1 MFLQLRV
8 LAAVAL
14 MFGSASI
21 VLAASK
27 SRRAAHRHQG
37 VERSVPPTSH
47 EKEIE
52 DHLRAFP
59 DDLGFSPR
67 RDPPKSGG
75 A

>member
-1 MFLQLRV
+1 MLLQLRV

-14 MFGSASI
+14 IFGSAST

-27 SRRAAHRHQG
+27 NRRAAHRHQPI
-37 VERSVPPTSH
+37 ERGAPPISH

-52 DHLRAFP
+52 DHLKAFP

>member
-14 MFGSASI
+14 IFGSAST

-27 SRRAAHRHQG
+27 SRRGAHRHQG
-37 VERSVPPTSH
+37 VERSAPPISR
-47 EKEIE
+47 EQEIE
-52 DHLRAFP
+52 DHLRRFP
-59 DDLGFSPR
+59 DDLGFRPR
-67 RDPPKSGG
+67 VDPPKSGG

>member
-1 MFLQLRV
+1 MGGQLRF
-8 LAAVAL
+8 LATIAL
-14 MFGSASI
+14 VFGSAST
-21 VLAASK
+21 VLAASD
-27 SRRAAHRHQG
+27 RRAAHRHQRI
-37 VERSVPPTSH
+37 ERGAPPISH

-52 DHLRAFP
+52 DHFRKFP